1 MSILVVIAGIVTAIH
16 GLSAIGVGLL
26 MLTANTERG
35 WGLDRLAWAGVG
47 IQLLGVALIAVGLS
61 VAGGVA

>member
-16 GLSAIGVGLL
+16 GLSAIDVGLL

-47 IQLLGVALIAVGLS
+47 FQLLGVALVAIGLV
-61 VAGGVA
+61 VAGGMA

>member
-1 MSILVVIAGIVTAIH
+1 MSILVIIAGIVTAIH

-47 IQLLGVALIAVGLS
+47 FQLLGVGLVAIGLA
-61 VAGGVA
+61 VAGGAP

>member
-26 MLTANTERG
+26 MVFANTETG
-35 WGLDRLAWAGVG
+35 WGLDRLAWVGVG
-47 IQLLGVALIAVGLS
+47 FQLLGVALIAIGLV
-61 VAGGVA
+61 VAGGLA